1 MTTEGA
7 GRTQIPA
14 GSLQLKRGKIQRK
27 VPTDCRQDC
36 IYKDLARLKWNAA
49 RMSAKHLQILD
60 WFHFKQF
67 WSVASRN
74 PLDCDISQMSLFG
87 AWNAQAW
94 HRGQVWDSAIRR
106 FLSWSSERCCKIF
119 SLSFFI
125 SFSWAKDNGTQCAH
139 SRWSW
144 PGVGR
149 IKKLHIPPVCC
160 CSMVHHPT
168 QSGALVRWIN
178 AEASNDESSNQYF
191 QALPHHYQT
200 RWTCVQRMAAAVGC
214 THVDATNTDAAINRT
229 SNQCCK
235 VLVTKVHCLSLN
247 WVILQCITAL
257 NYSLVQCAV
266 VVHQYGQYTSMGNT
280 PIWAMHQYGQCTSIT
295 QHAATTLQRNLA
307 KLC

>member
-7 GRTQIPA
+7 DQI
-14 GSLQLKRGKIQRK
+14 GIYMRSFQLKKGKIWRT
-27 VPTDCRQDC
+27 VPTDCRQNY
-36 IYKDLARLKWNAA
+36 IYKDETQLKWKAA
-49 RMSAKHLQILD
+49 RILAKQLQILD
-60 WFHFKQF
+60 WLDFKQF

-94 HRGQVWDSAIRR
+94 LRGQVWDSAIRR
-106 FLSWSSERCCKIF
+106 FLSWSSERCCK
-119 SLSFFI
+119 
-125 SFSWAKDNGTQCAH
+125 DNGTHYCAH

-160 CSMVHHPT
+160 CSMVHHPA
-168 QSGALVRWIN
+168 QSGAKPPPPIQPNLVYNHHQMVQHLTPCVYIVCTMFMVRWIN

-200 RWTCVQRMAAAVGC
+200 QWTCVQRMAAAVGC
-214 THVDATNTDAAINRT
+214 KHVDATNTDAAINRT

-257 NYSLVQCAV
+257 NWV
-266 VVHQYGQYTSMGNT
+266 
-280 PIWAMHQYGQCTSIT
+280 
-295 QHAATTLQRNLA
+295 
-307 KLC
+307 